1 MTYRE
6 NGICFSLYTNNDFMR
21 AALVA
26 SDYDIYCILAIHSFS
41 SGVSRKTIY
50 LYIYIYTRENAS
62 IFEGLV
68 NWWCQ
73 MYGSSLEDWMMVLDV
88 IIVTWR
94 STWPGGKSW
103 PLSSESRSCLTYS
116 SRAAGDQV
124 VFVRWGNIRPPTWHL
139 VVNRV
144 NGLMNRQGYGG
155 LMFCHKVV
163 CYKFC
168 CTSY

>member
-26 SDYDIYCILAIHSFS
+26 SDYGIYTVYWQYIVLVAALAEKLYI
-41 SGVSRKTIY
+41 
-50 LYIYIYTRENAS
+50 YIYIYTRENAS
-62 IFEGLV
+62 IFEGRV

>member
-26 SDYDIYCILAIHSFS
+26 SDYGIYTVYWQYIVLVAALAE
-41 SGVSRKTIY
+41 K
-50 LYIYIYTRENAS
+50 LYIYAHVKTHLYLKALS
-62 IFEGLV
+62 IDDVRCIARRWRIG
-68 NWWCQ
+68 WW
-73 MYGSSLEDWMMVLDV
+73 VLDV

-103 PLSSESRSCLTYS
+103 RLSSESRSCLTYS

-124 VFVRWGNIRPPTWHL
+124 VLVRWGNIRPPTWHL

>member
-26 SDYDIYCILAIHSFS
+26 SDYGIYTVYWQYIVLVAALAEKLYIYMHTWKRIYIWRPCQLMSDVLLVAGGLDDGFGCDHRDLAIH
-41 SGVSRKTIY
+41 V
-50 LYIYIYTRENAS
+50 TR
-62 IFEGLV
+62 
-68 NWWCQ
+68 
-73 MYGSSLEDWMMVLDV
+73 
-88 IIVTWR
+88 
-94 STWPGGKSW
+94 GKSW
-103 PLSSESRSCLTYS
+103 RLSSESRSCLTYS

-124 VFVRWGNIRPPTWHL
+124 VLVRWGNIRPPTWHL